1 MSENTKEHE
10 LALRTLRADP
20 KLQMRLKLYLNDL
33 LNFNKD
39 SDAQVRLESD
49 PAASYYLGSAYFST
63 EQIQYLLKFPSARSG
78 ITFQQCLEGKMTEK
92 VIASGQGR
100 SRDYHVCTS
109 HDLAPC
115 VQSVFNIQ
123 KGFQEEKA
131 FREALKYMIEA
142 DICKVAGAL
151 ENVVAYLSF
160 LHTYNMAKGSAKKIY
175 EKNTQALGNLRKYHA
190 AIVAVYAAWRIIYH
204 WNSFTLSQMIG
215 CGVVNGI
222 FVWLYRS
229 LSASATA
236 TIANGTVE
244 DAGFDLSGEGL
255 VAYMFDVIYIG
266 WFVLLTTAFIS
277 SKFWWTYIVV
287 PIFAAYTL
295 YKKVAPMLGRGPAME
310 APMPGKKQ
318 QKQKV
323 KYSRG

>member
-131 FREALKYMIEA
+131 FREALK
-142 DICKVAGAL
+142 
-151 ENVVAYLSF
+151 
-160 LHTYNMAKGSAKKIY
+160 AKGSAKKIY

-190 AIVAVYAAWRIIYH
+190 GIMAVYAAWRIIYH

-266 WFVLLTTAFIS
+266 WFVLITTAFIS